1 MVLGSG
7 AHSASMAYVANRT
20 SSKDQVL
27 AVMGSAF
34 AISGIVGPGLAS
46 AAVML
51 GPLVPYFL
59 FGFITA
65 LIALLIFIFLPEKT
79 KPTSLL
85 NSRNKLTPYDTRVIT
100 FALMGFVLVKHQL
113 LLCKFIIISTR

>member
-1 MVLGSG
+1 
-7 AHSASMAYVANRT
+7 
-20 SSKDQVL
+20 
-27 AVMGSAF
+27 MGSAF

-65 LIALLIFIFLPEKT
+65 LAALLIFIFLPEKIN
-79 KPTSLL
+79 L
-85 NSRNKLTPYDTRVIT
+85 
-100 FALMGFVLVKHQL
+100 FVLL
-113 LLCKFIIISTR
+113 KFMKQDLTI